1 VVRRVDAGRRP
12 VRYHGVTQCR
22 DRVVVLGP
30 DTAKGSGG
38 TVPPG
43 GVLVRL
49 EEPFA
54 RPVFDLP
61 GRYGDGAIG
70 CILDAGW

>member
-1 VVRRVDAGRRP
+1 MTADCPCPRRTTVRFG
-12 VRYHGVTQCR
+12 
-22 DRVVVLGP
+22 
-30 DTAKGSGG
+30 
-38 TVPPG
+38 PG

-61 GRYGDGAIG
+61 GRYGAGAS
-70 CILDAGW
+70 